1 MRGHRAEEGRCRDT
15 FPVILLTC
23 VMLSSPFGGAIAQ
36 SKPTVVVKDVTQQNP
51 LIDDVA
57 RDDPDGLRS
66 LLQRLEILTTGQR
79 DSGPARSG
87 STPITQELAQIAA
100 NPLLSEAYAKDH
112 AATVALLRATNEE
125 LDRARRREPV
135 ELHRRVA
142 LVIGNSGDRAWG
154 LLDTAGNDA
163 ARADEATEDRIEYP
177 PSFRSTPAFC

>member
-1 MRGHRAEEGRCRDT
+1 MLRYFSA
-15 FPVILLTC
+15 ILLTC

-87 STPITQELAQIAA
+87 STPITQESAQIAA